1 MKKIKF
7 AIVGFGN
14 RGQIY
19 GDYTLSDPDNSQV
32 VAVVD
37 TNPYKLKIAKEKYG
51 LCEGQ
56 LFESLEAFL
65 RAGSEAD
72 VVVNATMD
80 QYHYE
85 TAIAILNG
93 GYHMLME
100 KPIVAEREKLL
111 EIERLAK
118 EKSRLVFVCHVLR
131 YTPFYRKIKQ
141 LVNDGEIGEIM
152 SMEMNEHVWNPH
164 FLTSYIRGKWS
175 SEEECG
181 SGFLLAK
188 CCHDA
193 DLISWLNNAAKPV
206 NVASFGSRSQFVPGR
221 KPAEATEYCWNC
233 PLERHCKYSAKILYY
248 DYDTMPFLLWDRMNK
263 PYDEITKEE
272 KEAFLKENKYGKCA
286 YDCGGDLVD
295 RQNMIVNFDN
305 GSIATFDLTGGATRP
320 DRYIHIVGQNGEIE
334 GKLSED
340 KFVLRKYVPENL
352 SYREEVVDVSKEIVI
367 NVPLQ
372 VGGHSGGDYAIMHD
386 LIGYLNGDRSS
397 LSITSIEDSVNGHL
411 MVYAAEESRKTGKI
425 ITVRKNEGIL

>member
-1 MKKIKF
+1 MKKIRF
-7 AIVGFGN
+7 VIVGFGN

-19 GDYTLSDPDNSQV
+19 GDYTLSDRENSRV
-32 VAVVD
+32 VALVD
-37 TNPYKLKIAKEKYG
+37 VNPYGLKIAKEKYG

-65 RAGSEAD
+65 RAGTEAD

-118 EKSRLVFVCHVLR
+118 EKNRLVFVCHVLR

-263 PYDEITKEE
+263 PYDQITKAE

-295 RQNMIVNFDN
+295 RQNMIVSFDN
-305 GSIATFDLTGGATRP
+305 GSIATFDLIGGATRP

-411 MVYAAEESRKTGKI
+411 MVYAAEESRKTGKVVAI
-425 ITVRKNEGIL
+425 R